1 MNTQDGR
8 PKDTTGKERI
18 EEGLQAF
25 HLQQSPSATDG
36 SHDRKERNH
45 PLLIHIE
52 NSSQNR
58 SFFLQQVKT
67 TEEVRQGLFREVPSL
82 FCEKLTICFFT
93 APMGS
98 KERIPIQGNL
108 GDITELY
115 ATVYLF
121 KH

>member
-1 MNTQDGR
+1 MIQYGRQSENTPR
-8 PKDTTGKERI
+8 KER
-18 EEGLQAF
+18 EQERFQPL

-36 SHDRKERNH
+36 SDDRKERNQ

-82 FCEKLTICFFT
+82 FCEKLIIQFFT
-93 APMGS
+93 VS
-98 KERIPIQGNL
+98 KDSRNRVPIQGVLPNVS
-108 GDITELY
+108 ELY
-115 ATVYLF
+115 ATVYLY